1 MIIID
6 CEVYKDYFLLAAL
19 HVTSGKT
26 AAYEMYDGC
35 DFDVTAAKRLMSG
48 HTTVGFNSKNYDLPI
63 IAAALAG
70 HSCEQIKALSD
81 SIIEG
86 NLPHWQLPITAPKSW
101 DHIDLIELAI
111 GSASLKIY
119 GGRLNAPKMQD
130 LPIEPGASISPEQR
144 KVLREY
150 CINDLETTVLLYKHL
165 KPQIELRERMS
176 EEYGADLRSKSDA
189 QIAEVVIRSEIER
202 VSECEVSKPSIKK
215 SMRFRYQPH
224 RMISFRSEALQK
236 VYHKVLETDFQL
248 AANGSVEMPDWLKA
262 ERIRIGQAEYQ
273 MGIGGLHSCEKR
285 QFIEAGK
292 GHFLADWDV
301 ASYYPNIILAQRLA
315 PKHLGDDFLTVFES
329 IVDRRIAAKREMQ
342 RIEKEI
348 ARLPDGSEKR
358 IAELKE
364 EHTYHKTQS
373 DAFKLSVN
381 GSFGKLGSKYSFLYS
396 PQLLIQTTLTGQLA
410 LLMLIE
416 RMEDTGIR
424 VVSANTDGIVLYGEK
439 AFEAAMAGVAWDW
452 MLDTSFELE
461 RTDYRCLASRDVN
474 NYLAVKLDGS
484 VKGKGIFAPPSLA
497 KNPDCPIVYEAV
509 ANRIARGTPVER
521 TIRDCRNVE
530 KFVTVRR
537 VTGGG
542 VWGDEYLGK
551 AVRYY
556 YATSVAPDQAI
567 TYQKNGNKVPKSL
580 GTRPLMVLPDAL
592 PDDIDYQVYENEA
605 RKLLAEVGY
614 M

>member
-6 CEVYKDYFLLAAL
+6 CEVYKNYFLLAAL
-19 HVTSGKT
+19 HVGSGKT
-26 AAYEMYDGC
+26 ATYEMYDGC
-35 DFDVTAAKRLMSG
+35 DLDTAAIKRIMSSQ
-48 HTTVGFNSKNYDLPI
+48 TTVGFNSKNYDLPI

-70 HSCEQIKALSD
+70 HTCVQIKALSD
-81 SIIEG
+81 QIIVDG
-86 NLPHWQLPITAPKSW
+86 LAHWQLPVKVPQNW

-130 LPIEPGASISPEQR
+130 LPIEPDALISPEQR

-150 CINDLETTVLLYKHL
+150 CINDLETTALLHKHL
-165 KPQIELRERMS
+165 SPQIALRERMS
-176 EEYGADLRSKSDA
+176 EQYGSDLRSKSDA

-202 VSECEVSKPSIKK
+202 ISDCEVSKPSIKK

-224 RMISFRSEALQK
+224 HMIHFWSDSLRE

-262 ERIRIGQAEYQ
+262 ERIKIGQAEYQ

-292 GHFLADWDV
+292 GQFLADWDV

-315 PKHLGDDFLTVFES
+315 PKHLGDDFLTIFES
-329 IVDRRIAAKREMQ
+329 IVDRRIAAKRSGD
-342 RIEKEI
+342 KVT
-348 ARLPDGSEKR
+348 ADT
-358 IAELKE
+358 LKI
-364 EHTYHKTQS
+364 TI
-373 DAFKLSVN
+373 N
-381 GSFGKLGSKYSFLYS
+381 GAFGKLGSKYSFLYS
-396 PQLLIQTTLTGQLA
+396 PELLIQTTLTGQLA

-416 RMEDTGIR
+416 RMESAGIR

-439 AFEAAMAGVAWDW
+439 AFESAMEGVAWDW

-509 ANRIARGTPVER
+509 AARIAKGTPVER
-521 TIRDCRNVE
+521 TVRGCQDVT

-542 VWGDEYLGK
+542 VWNGEYLGK

-556 YATSVAPDQAI
+556 YSASVAPDASI
-567 TYQKNGNKVPKSL
+567 TYQKNGNKVPKSQ
-580 GTRPLMVLPDAL
+580 GTRPLMLLPDAV

-614 M
+614 G